1 MQEQPTCG
9 QGLAQNAVTP
19 AHLAQVAATMAAV
32 LEVHMS
38 ALNAA
43 DPEFEAYRQI
53 TDHHRRAA
61 TELEEAA
68 RLMADARDL
77 PMGSHDMSVMT
88 GPAVLDTFSDL
99 VSAKA
104 HLTALLHA
112 QETEDQQLLGA
123 MKDQHS

>member
-19 AHLAQVAATMAAV
+19 AHLAQVAAATAVV
-32 LEVHMS
+32 LEVHMG
-38 ALNAA
+38 ALNP
-43 DPEFEAYRQI
+43 DGPEFEAYRQI
-53 TDHHRRAA
+53 TEHHRRAA
-61 TELEEAA
+61 ADLAEAA
-68 RLMADARDL
+68 RLMAEARDL

-88 GPAVLDTFSDL
+88 GPAVLETFSDL

-112 QETEDQQLLGA
+112 QEAEDQQLLTA
-123 MKDQHS
+123 MTDQRP